1 RDRAGVHHPGRGVRS
16 ALPPGADLRG
26 ARAREGFRRG
36 TGAREQGAVVRGD
49 EHGARQQGVCVVKK
63 RKALRGVPHAVDQ
76 EAPRVVDSEG
86 GGALMGGRVGSPT
99 DSQRKFV
106 ERYLAHGNA
115 RRAAREAGYPER
127 RGAAMLTTR
136 VVGDMVRSAQ
146 QKAAQRSTMNRDE
159 ALDRASD
166 IARKGQDKDAI
177 NALKLLAALCGWEAA
192 KKH

>member
-1 RDRAGVHHPGRGVRS
+1 
-16 ALPPGADLRG
+16 
-26 ARAREGFRRG
+26 
-36 TGAREQGAVVRGD
+36 
-49 EHGARQQGVCVVKK
+49 
-63 RKALRGVPHAVDQ
+63 
-76 EAPRVVDSEG
+76 
-86 GGALMGGRVGSPT
+86 MGGRVGSPT

-192 KKH
+192 KKHELSGPNGQPIAITQATRADAVAALRLELQRNPKLRDELLLPEETK